1 MGLKRELWL
10 LLAFKGALFL
20 SVRWRELIVLIVAR
34 SYVPSDSPLCC
45 GSLAFAGLFSPLFW
59 GKGWI
64 PSVGSG
70 LLKRFEDSQRDRC

>member
-1 MGLKRELWL
+1 MVLKRELRL

-20 SVRWRELIVLIVAR
+20 SVRWRELIVLIVGR

-64 PSVGSG
+64 PSGQKG
-70 LLKRFEDSQRDRC
+70 LLKNIKDSQRDRC

>member
-1 MGLKRELWL
+1 MVLKRELRL

-45 GSLAFAGLFSPLFW
+45 GSLAFACP
-59 GKGWI
+59 I
-64 PSVGSG
+64 SG
-70 LLKRFEDSQRDRC
+70 LNAGFPQGERAY